1 MWRLAAAPTENFGI
15 KGTICV
21 TADSNLDGL
30 NMTSHNPAYLIVLI
44 MLVASGCAS
53 TKVASYRDPE
63 FATANYSRI
72 LVIVPFSDF
81 ESKQT
86 AEAAFADKC
95 ESVGLSCKMG
105 GQVLPPTRTYS
116 PDQIKNIVQEN
127 DIDAVL
133 LVTLTDAWTDESYIP
148 PSSTSTTKGQLNSI
162 GNSVYYSSTT
172 SKMTSGGYYITKP
185 RVTSRS
191 QLFDVKTGKVAWAA
205 TSLTRG
211 NAYAKLGRLMSSLAS
226 STIDKLISDGLVRKQ

>member
-1 MWRLAAAPTENFGI
+1 M
-15 KGTICV
+15 
-21 TADSNLDGL
+21 S
-30 NMTSHNPAYLIVLI
+30 SHNPKYLFLLI
-44 MLVASGCAS
+44 SLFVSGCAS

-81 ESKQT
+81 ESKQI
-86 AEAAFADKC
+86 AEAAFADEC
-95 ESVGLSCKMG
+95 ESAGLSCKLG
-105 GQVLPPTRTYS
+105 GELLSPTRSYS
-116 PDQIKNIVQEN
+116 PDEIKNIVEEN
-127 DIDAVL
+127 KIDGVL
-133 LVTLTDAWTDESYIP
+133 LVTLTEAWTDQSYIP
-148 PSSTSTTKGQLNSI
+148 QSSTSTTKGQLNSI

-172 SKMTSGGYYITKP
+172 SKMTSGGYYISKP
-185 RVTSRS
+185 RVTFRS

-226 STIDKLISDGLVRKQ
+226 STIDKLIGDGLVQERAPRNWR